1 MNVSL
6 SRARVALIVVGN
18 AKRLMIK
25 GIWRKLVEFAVNE
38 GCCYRVE
45 GKIDEFWEDIEG
57 EGRKI
62 LKLEELKGKN
72 KGKK

>member
-25 GIWRKLVEFAVNE
+25 GIWKKLVQFAVNE

-45 GKIDEFWEDIEG
+45 GKIEDFWKDMGGE
-57 EGRKI
+57 EGRV
-62 LKLEELKGKN
+62 LKLEELKGRK
-72 KGKK
+72 KGK